1 MLRMANLVMKLL
13 LLMGLFVVLFS
24 YAMFQGGFV
33 SWFLF
38 YATLPFL
45 IYYLC
50 FIFYPISDWKV
61 DRILPISSIQAGD
74 SMSVRLVMK
83 RRLPMPFSYLMIQEC
98 LPSSLNFRFVVQQ
111 WSNMLS
117 NQSLYQR
124 KETFKKLCFP
134 LFSRTVYFEYQVNDL
149 PRGVHTFEHVQ
160 LSITDLFGFVT
171 KTMVVPLES
180 VLLIRPRY
188 LEGNIHWFS
197 RIQQLGE
204 ASTSMIQAENS
215 NVVTGAREYVPGD
228 RVSSIHWKATAKT
241 ETLMTKEFDQEQ
253 HSDGVVALAGSHAGA
268 GFEWNL
274 AVAFALIQNLTDKG
288 HQIDFCHL
296 AEPGYYLSVE
306 HRLADLHR
314 YLTVLAPDQSEE
326 GIAPN
331 LHTQVSHLKTASFLV
346 VFTDQLTIELA
357 EYMRELA
364 RYVKVIRL
372 YWAKAEAQQS
382 EMEKQQRQHMQSFGV
397 IVDTI
402 TEREVAQNRWV
413 VRI

>member
-1 MLRMANLVMKLL
+1 MLRMANLVMRLL

-50 FIFYPISDWKV
+50 FIFYPVSDWKV
-61 DRILPISSIQAGD
+61 DRILPITSIQAGD
-74 SMSVRLVMK
+74 SIRVRLVMK

-98 LPSSLNFRFVVQQ
+98 LPSSLNFRFVVHQ
-111 WSNMLS
+111 WSKMLS

-124 KETFKKLCFP
+124 KETVKKLAFP
-134 LFSRTVYFEYQVNDL
+134 LFSRTVYYEYQVNDV
-149 PRGVHTFEHVQ
+149 PRGVHTFTQVK
-160 LSITDLFGFVT
+160 LSITDLFGFVS
-171 KTMVVPLES
+171 KTMVVPVES

-188 LEGNIHWFS
+188 LEGDVHWPS
-197 RIQQLGE
+197 RLQQLGE
-204 ASTSMIQAENS
+204 ASTSMIQAESS

-253 HSDGVVALAGSHAGA
+253 HNDGVVALAGSHGGV

-274 AVAFALIQNLTDKG
+274 TVAYGLIQNLTDKG
-288 HQIDFCHL
+288 HKLDFCHL
-296 AEPGYYLSVE
+296 AEPGYYLSTE

-314 YLTVLAPDQSEE
+314 YLTVLPTGQSE
-326 GIAPN
+326 GDISPI
-331 LHTQVSHLKTASFLV
+331 LHTQASHLKTASFLI

-357 EYMRELA
+357 EYMKELA

-372 YWAKAEAQQS
+372 YWTKAEPQQS
-382 EMEKQQRQHMQSFGV
+382 EIEKQQRQHLQSFGV
-397 IVDTI
+397 IVDAM